1 MSIIDGA
8 RNEDSAKAFY
18 DWALTTEAQNLALEV
33 NAFQVPSNKSSN
45 TSPAAPN
52 MDDIKLID
60 YNFTLYGSSAERR
73 RLLSK
78 WDEDIST
85 LAQ

>member
-1 MSIIDGA
+1 
-8 RNEDSAKAFY
+8 
-18 DWALTTEAQNLALEV
+18 
-33 NAFQVPSNKSSN
+33 
-45 TSPAAPN
+45 

>member
-1 MSIIDGA
+1 
-8 RNEDSAKAFY
+8 
-18 DWALTTEAQNLALEV
+18 
-33 NAFQVPSNKSSN
+33 
-45 TSPAAPN
+45 
-52 MDDIKLID
+52 
-60 YNFTLYGSSAERR
+60 LYGSSAERR